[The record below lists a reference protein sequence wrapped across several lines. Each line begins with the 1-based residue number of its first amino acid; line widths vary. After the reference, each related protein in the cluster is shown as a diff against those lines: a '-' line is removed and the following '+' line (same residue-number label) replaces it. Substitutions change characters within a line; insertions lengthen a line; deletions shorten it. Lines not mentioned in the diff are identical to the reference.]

1 MDAQTL
7 INIAIAL
14 SGFFGGWVLNSL
26 SRSIIR
32 IEDRISEMPL
42 IYVTRDDYRRDID
55 EIKGMLTRIFD
66 KLEDKADKK

>member
-7 INIAIAL
+7 INIALAAA
-14 SGFFGGWVLNSL
+14 GFLGGWVLNSL

-55 EIKGMLTRIFD
+55 EVKSMLNRIFD
-66 KLEDKADKK
+66 KLEDKVDK

>member
-14 SGFFGGWVLNSL
+14 TGFFGGWVLNSL

-55 EIKGMLTRIFD
+55 EIKGLLTRIFD
-66 KLEDKADKK
+66 KLEDKADK

>member
-7 INIAIAL
+7 INIALAVA
-14 SGFFGGWVLNSL
+14 GFFGGWVLNSL

-42 IYVTRDDYRRDID
+42 LYVTRDDYRRDID
-55 EIKGMLTRIFD
+55 EIKGLLNRIFD
-66 KLEDKADKK
+66 KLDDKADK